1 MHENAASVLISERE
15 KVGWKVRADNI
26 NAFINSN
33 ICELA
38 FVVMLNQHRFDV

>member
-1 MHENAASVLISERE
+1 MRENAASVLTSERE
-15 KVGWKVRADNI
+15 KVRADNI

-38 FVVMLNQHRFDV
+38 FVVTLN

>member
-1 MHENAASVLISERE
+1 VRENAARVLISERE
-15 KVGWKVRADNI
+15 KVRADNI
-26 NAFINSN
+26 HAFINSN